1 MDTGAECN
9 LLRVDVYKQVSGD
22 QHLKFLYARGKSALI
37 LANGEEPSIEGN
49 ATLFAS

>member
-22 QHLKFLYARGKSALI
+22 QHLKFLYA
-37 LANGEEPSIEGN
+37 
-49 ATLFAS
+49 